1 MDSFK
6 MALDLYDKTQKRSK
20 RLATLVGYAKA
31 ELRTLIEVHNLDEVA
46 KTKAEN
52 AIANLD
58 REWKQIYDLK
68 YPPRRRAL

>member
-6 MALDLYDKTQKRSK
+6 MALDLYDKTQKRSR

-31 ELRTLIEVHNLDEVA
+31 ELRTLIEAHNLDEVA

-68 YPPRRRAL
+68 